1 MAQVIALGARL
12 ASLGPSP
19 GAKGK
24 LFYVTVL
31 LGARRILKKPGQR
44 WHELRLRLG
53 NTEPVIAVSD
63 YGELEVMRDILLDQ
77 DYGVE
82 DIPPP
87 NVILDVGAN
96 IGLAAL
102 YFRSRFP
109 DAEIVAVEP
118 DPQTFAKLE
127 RNVGHDPRIR
137 PVNAAAAGESGELV
151 LFQPAGYSIASSLK
165 RSGEAEHDSQV
176 RVRAETLDNLCAEL
190 GLDRIG
196 LMKLDVEG
204 AELDALRGFGR
215 RNDVAVLIGE
225 AHPELLGDQT
235 DEFFSLLTG
244 FEVQR
249 LSETHD
255 AISFVAR
262 APDQPAAAPE

>member
-12 ASLGPSP
+12 ARLGPGA
-19 GAKGK
+19 GAKGR

-31 LGARRILKKPGQR
+31 LGARRILKKPGQD

-53 NTEPVIAVSD
+53 STEPTVAVSD
-63 YGELEVMRDILLDQ
+63 YGELEVMRDILLDEE
-77 DYGVE
+77 YGVE
-82 DIPPP
+82 EIPAPD
-87 NVILDVGAN
+87 VILDVGAN

-102 YFRSRFP
+102 YFRARFP

-127 RNVGHDPRIR
+127 RNVGGDPRIR
-137 PVNAAAAGESGELV
+137 AVNAAAAGESGELV

-165 RSGEAEHDSQV
+165 RSGDAEHDSHV

-196 LMKLDVEG
+196 LVKLDVEG
-204 AELDALRGFGR
+204 AELEAMRGFGR
-215 RNDVAVLIGE
+215 RDAVAVMIGE
-225 AHPELLGDQT
+225 AHPELLGDQI
-235 DEFFSLLTG
+235 DEFFSLLSG
-244 FEVQR
+244 FEVRR
-249 LSETHD
+249 LSESHD
-255 AISFVAR
+255 AISFLATASR
-262 APDQPAAAPE
+262 